1 MKKYIM
7 FFMGILLSFSA
18 VAEEFSEFDDFDD
31 FSGDSEE
38 QSEINLQVNGKI
50 GYQGRINLSDG
61 NHENLPF
68 ITVQTDLETSHL
80 DLIGDFNMDS
90 YDEKPV
96 VEELFTRIYLGQKI
110 QFELG
115 KQKLIW
121 GKGDKVHLVNN
132 INSTD
137 YRDFINGEYRDELI
151 GENMVRL
158 IYAPSIDSEA
168 KFEFVY
174 TPEFTPDKFATSGPW
189 TPYSFKFIN
198 KGLAHLNK
206 SLGDFEPKIEKYKN
220 DQAGFRF
227 TNSVSGLDYGFS
239 YYRGYEKQPT
249 IDKSTLYKAQNGDM
263 ASIIDIMNGNLD
275 VHYDRLD
282 VFGIEASKVTI
293 GGINGRFETAYYM
306 TSDTSGKEANIKND
320 RIGTLIG
327 GDRDLGEFG
336 LHNMNFNMQ
345 VKTIFLLD
353 KSSVENNI
361 LDADY
366 DENGDYIKNTVIIK
380 IEDKFKSDTIK
391 PSVKF
396 IWNVEGEDY
405 AIMPEIEYIYR
416 DNLYVTLGY
425 NIYDGKETTDIGQ
438 YRDNDYIY
446 LGLEY
451 NF

>member
-1 MKKYIM
+1 MRKYIM

-18 VAEEFSEFDDFDD
+18 MADEFSEFDDFDD
-31 FSGDSEE
+31 FSETSEE
-38 QSEINLQVNGKI
+38 KTEINFEVNGKV
-50 GYQGRINLSDG
+50 GYEGRINFSDG
-61 NHENLPF
+61 TNDSLPF
-68 ITVQTDLETSHL
+68 ITLQTEFETSYF
-80 DLIGDFNMDS
+80 DIIGDFNMDK
-90 YDEKPV
+90 YEKYPV
-96 VEELFTRIYLGQKI
+96 VEELFTRIYLNEKFQV
-110 QFELG
+110 ELG
-115 KQKLIW
+115 KEKLIW

-132 INSTD
+132 INGTD
-137 YRDFINGEYRDELI
+137 YRDFINGEYRDDLI

-158 IYAPSIDSEA
+158 IYIPSINSEA

-174 TPEFTPDKFATSGPW
+174 TPEFTPDEFATSGPW
-189 TPYSFKFIN
+189 TPYLFRRANTLLDPI
-198 KGLAHLNK
+198 NK
-206 SLGDFEPKIEKYKN
+206 SLEDFEPNIEKFKN

-249 IDKSTLYKAQNGDM
+249 IDKLLLYKAQLGDP
-263 ASIIDIMNGNLD
+263 AAIGNIMNGNLD

-306 TSDTSGKEANIKND
+306 TSDSSGKDANVKND

-353 KSSVENNI
+353 KSSVEDNP
-361 LDADY
+361 LDTDY
-366 DENGDYIKNTVIIK
+366 NENGDYIKNTIIVK
-380 IEDKFKSDTIK
+380 LQDKFKSDTIK

-396 IWNVEGEDY
+396 IWNVEGKDY
-405 AIMPEIEYIYR
+405 AIMPEIEYIYE
-416 DNLYVTLGY
+416 DNLYITLGY

>member
-7 FFMGILLSFSA
+7 FLTGILLSFNA
-18 VAEEFSEFDDFDD
+18 MAGEFSEFNDFDD
-31 FSGDSEE
+31 FSENSEE
-38 QSEINLQVNGKI
+38 KTETNLQVNGKI
-50 GYQGRINLSDG
+50 GYEGRVNFSDG
-61 NHENLPF
+61 TLESLPF
-68 ITVQTDLETSHL
+68 IKVQTDLETSNF
-80 DLIGDFNMDS
+80 DVIGDFTVDK
-90 YDEKPV
+90 YDKKPI
-96 VEELFTRIYLGQKI
+96 VEELFTRIYLGEKI
-110 QFELG
+110 QLELG
-115 KQKLIW
+115 RQKLIW

-158 IYAPSIDSEA
+158 MYAPSVDSEA

-174 TPEFTPDKFATSGPW
+174 TPEFTPDEFAVSGPW
-189 TPYSFKFIN
+189 TPYLFIGAN
-198 KGLAHLNK
+198 TLLAPINK
-206 SLGDFEPKIEKYKN
+206 SLEDFEPNIKKYKH

-227 TNSVSGLDYGFS
+227 TNSVSGMDYGFS

-249 IDKSTLYKAQNGDM
+249 IDKSTLTITN
-263 ASIIDIMNGNLD
+263 IMNGNLD

-282 VFGIEASKVTI
+282 VFGIEASKVII

-306 TSDTSGKEANIKND
+306 TSDSSGKEANIKND

-353 KSSVENNI
+353 KSSVENNS
-361 LDADY
+361 LDTDY
-366 DENGDYIKNTVIIK
+366 NENGDYIKNTIIVK

-396 IWNVEGEDY
+396 IWNAEGKDY
-405 AIMPEIEYIYR
+405 AVVPEIEYIYE

-425 NIYDGKETTDIGQ
+425 NIYGGKETTEIGQ
-438 YRDNDYIY
+438 YRDNDYAY
-446 LGLEY
+446 LSLEY

>member
-1 MKKYIM
+1 MRKYIM
-7 FFMGILLSFSA
+7 FFMGILLSFIAMSD
-18 VAEEFSEFDDFDD
+18 EFSEFDDFDD
-31 FSGDSEE
+31 FSETSEE
-38 QSEINLQVNGKI
+38 KTEINFEVNGKV
-50 GYQGRINLSDG
+50 GYEGRINFSDG
-61 NHENLPF
+61 TNDSLPF
-68 ITVQTDLETSHL
+68 ITLQTEFETSYF
-80 DLIGDFNMDS
+80 DIIGDFNMDK
-90 YDEKPV
+90 YEKYPV
-96 VEELFTRIYLGQKI
+96 VEELFTRIYLNEKFQV
-110 QFELG
+110 ELG
-115 KQKLIW
+115 KEKLIW

-132 INSTD
+132 INGTD
-137 YRDFINGEYRDELI
+137 YRDFINGEYRDDLI
-151 GENMVRL
+151 GENMIRL
-158 IYAPSIDSEA
+158 IYAPSINSEA

-174 TPEFTPDKFATSGPW
+174 TPEFTPDEFATSGPW
-189 TPYSFKFIN
+189 IPYSVKLVN
-198 KGLAHLNK
+198 KGLSPLNK
-206 SLGDFEPKIEKYKN
+206 SLEDFEPNIDKFKN

-227 TNSVSGLDYGFS
+227 TNSASGLDYGFS

-249 IDKSTLYKAQNGDM
+249 IDKLLLYKAQLGDPT
-263 ASIIDIMNGNLD
+263 AIGDIMNGKLD

-306 TSDTSGKEANIKND
+306 TSDRSGNEANVKND

-353 KSSVENNI
+353 KSSVEDNP
-361 LDADY
+361 LDTDY
-366 DENGDYIKNTVIIK
+366 DENGDYIKNTIIVK
-380 IEDKFKSDTIK
+380 LQDKFRSDTIK

-396 IWNVEGEDY
+396 IWNVEGKDY
-405 AIMPEIEYIYR
+405 AIMPEIEYIYE
-416 DNLYVTLGY
+416 DNLYITLGY
-425 NIYDGKETTDIGQ
+425 NIYDGKETTEIGQ